1 MLHKL
6 FKDKKGVALETAI
19 IFMLVMFSFC
29 SIIFIISYK
38 EKVRDLFGNESMAI
52 PYEIEQ
58 IGEDFY
64 DACLNGTLGDFD
76 FENEEY
82 GGEVDTTNPSVYSLT
97 VVDKETLKIV
107 LEVKVNM
114 ETLKI
119 TKWCFYNPL
128 NDNQLIKKVDDKY
141 FDEVD

>member
-1 MLHKL
+1 MLRKIW
-6 FKDKKGVALETAI
+6 KEKKGVALETAI
-19 IFMLVMFSFC
+19 VFLLVMFSFC

-38 EKVRDLFGNESMAI
+38 EKVRDLFGNESMAV

-64 DACLNGTLGDFD
+64 DACLNDTLEEFS
-76 FENEEY
+76 FEDEKY
-82 GGEVDTTNPSVYSLT
+82 GGKVETTDPSLYILT
-97 VVDKETLKIV
+97 VVDKESLKIV
-107 LEVKVNM
+107 LEVSVNK

-141 FDEVD
+141 FDEVE

>member
-6 FKDKKGVALETAI
+6 FKDKRGVALETAI
-19 IFMLVMFSFC
+19 IFMLLMFSFC

-38 EKVRDLFGNESMAI
+38 EKIRDLFWNESMAI

-58 IGEDFY
+58 IGENFY
-64 DACLNGTLGDFD
+64 NACLNDEVATFS
-76 FENEEY
+76 FENEKY
-82 GGEVDTTNPSVYSLT
+82 GGEVDTTNPSKYILT
-97 VVDKETLKIV
+97 VVEKESLKIV
-107 LEVKVNM
+107 LEVSVNM

-128 NDNQLIKKVDDKY
+128 FDNQLIKKVDDDY
-141 FDEVD
+141 FDEVE